1 MSFLFLSHWGCF
13 IHPPPPQE
21 IQQKSSLINAVV
33 LSFATKMISWGVS
46 FCTSSGRMTIWE
58 RGHSTPLIT
67 SLEITLDTIRN
78 PPPSLEISSYSAHL
92 ILESRILDL
101 NLQKGSSILSII
113 QWERNIYS
121 CSFTKTFFSPS
132 SNITE
137 PPLFGTSTFLEAST
151 YKHERAMYQML
162 FEEQ

>member
-33 LSFATKMISWGVS
+33 PSFATKMISWGVS
-46 FCTSSGRMTIWE
+46 FYTSSGRMTIWE

-92 ILESRILDL
+92 LLESRILDL
-101 NLQKGSSILSII
+101 NLQKWQQYLIHHSVGAQYLLL
-113 QWERNIYS
+113 
-121 CSFTKTFFSPS
+121 
-132 SNITE
+132 
-137 PPLFGTSTFLEAST
+137 LFHQNFLLPVFK
-151 YKHERAMYQML
+151 YHRAAIVRY
-162 FEEQ
+162 